1 MNNAFQT
8 ITPQQAKA
16 MMEANPNCL
25 ILDVR
30 EIEEYITGHVDE
42 ALPFTLSEIDAASAR
57 EMIES
62 PDSLVLVYCRTGKR
76 SRQAAAKLAALG
88 YTNVYDFGGLESWP
102 YGLYY

>member
-88 YTNVYDFGGLESWP
+88 YTNV
-102 YGLYY
+102 